1 MNNDSEGLTI
11 EELEALAGIPYD
23 IILRGVEIGLYDD
36 GWLLS
41 REPLRFHERT
51 PTMIQRTLP
60 LLDKVADR
68 KMTMDRFHAVLW
80 TIARGGPSRLAE
92 FLAPPRNEAM
102 QQMLAGR

>member
-1 MNNDSEGLTI
+1 MNNESEGLTI
-11 EELEALAGIPYD
+11 DELEALAGIPND
-23 IILRGVEIGLYDD
+23 TIVRGIEIGLYDH

-60 LLDKVADR
+60 LLDKVAAR
-68 KMTMDRFHAVLW
+68 KMTMERFHAILW

-92 FLAPPRNEAM
+92 FLAPPRNETM
-102 QQMLAGR
+102 QEMLSGR